1 MQWSCLPVHSIFA
14 LEIKQNHF
22 SFSVIGKFDLTG
34 GVAERRGD
42 RAGGSGGLTN
52 DNNNFP
58 SLSSEEEGGYHLDT
72 PPTVSLVS
80 DIQPC
85 GIEIEVKSEP
95 GSLSSSSEK
104 MVVSQTKSL
113 SSASSDYKCL
123 TESKSLE
130 KNVLQVVDNLGADS
144 STDDQ
149 MSSGTFSQ
157 DEISPRFADLPPQL
171 NVEKRRS
178 LSTSELI
185 RDPEPH
191 TQPARRS
198 SSIKDKTLS
207 MEARST
213 SMASD
218 GSDQEIPPTTPRS
231 DPTASPE
238 SDGQARFVYDGDNEE
253 KPNLGS
259 EESEMSSESQ
269 LSTTQTTQQTI
280 SSCEDSKVTKL
291 VTEESTSVFESVIKM
306 SENVTA
312 NILEETKTITKS
324 TKMEVEESVVS
335 SCSDKSEEM
344 MVKAT
349 DSTDQVSLT
358 VVSTESSVVTS
369 LTKTDSRTYSDVLKS
384 DKYSESKQ
392 AATAT
397 TTVDSDRKRSI
408 GAEAASEVLKTETV
422 LQMVGSSSADEK
434 SKKLSY
440 SDVVKSDSS
449 VGKPEEKEPEDPI
462 ADWGKP
468 LGLPSPIRPSTPAK
482 QQKRNNEEPVDT
494 NKVRSE
500 V

>member
-1 MQWSCLPVHSIFA
+1 M
-14 LEIKQNHF
+14 
-22 SFSVIGKFDLTG
+22 
-34 GVAERRGD
+34 
-42 RAGGSGGLTN
+42 
-52 DNNNFP
+52 
-58 SLSSEEEGGYHLDT
+58 DT

-95 GSLSSSSEK
+95 ASLSSSSEK

-157 DEISPRFADLPPQL
+157 DEISPRYADLPPQL

-178 LSTSELI
+178 LSTSDM
-185 RDPEPH
+185 DPP

-207 MEARST
+207 METRST
-213 SMASD
+213 SIASD
-218 GSDQEIPPTTPRS
+218 VSEQEIPPTTPRS
-231 DPTASPE
+231 DPTVSPE
-238 SDGQARFVYDGDNEE
+238 SDAPGKFVYDGGNVD
-253 KPNLGS
+253 
-259 EESEMSSESQ
+259 SEMSSESQ

-335 SCSDKSEEM
+335 QKEVSSCSDKSEEM
-344 MVKAT
+344 LVKAT

-358 VVSTESSVVTS
+358 VVSTESSLMTS
-369 LTKTDSRTYSDVLKS
+369 LTKTDTKTDSRTYSDVLKS
-384 DKYSESKQ
+384 DKYSESKL
-392 AATAT
+392 AATST
-397 TTVDSDRKRSI
+397 TTVDSDSKRSI
-408 GAEAASEVLKTETV
+408 GAEAASEVLKTESV
-422 LQMVGSSSADEK
+422 LQLVGSSSAEEK

-482 QQKRNNEEPVDT
+482 QPKKNTEEPVDT
-494 NKVRSE
+494 NKVRWE
-500 V
+500 VGGWNLTS

>member
-22 SFSVIGKFDLTG
+22 SFSVIGKFDLPSGAAEQAELDGQTTG
-34 GVAERRGD
+34 G
-42 RAGGSGGLTN
+42 TN
-52 DNNNFP
+52 NNNFA
-58 SLSSEEEGGYHLDT
+58 SLSSEEDGYHMDT

-95 GSLSSSSEK
+95 ASLSSSSEK

-178 LSTSELI
+178 LSTS
-185 RDPEPH
+185 DAVAVTEPPS
-191 TQPARRS
+191 QPARRS

-207 MEARST
+207 METRST
-213 SMASD
+213 SIASD
-218 GSDQEIPPTTPRS
+218 VSEQEIPPTTPRS
-231 DPTASPE
+231 DPTVSPE
-238 SDGQARFVYDGDNEE
+238 SDAPGKFVYDGGNGGD
-253 KPNLGS
+253 
-259 EESEMSSESQ
+259 SEMSSESQ

-312 NILEETKTITKS
+312 NILEETKTMTKS

-335 SCSDKSEEM
+335 QKEVSSSSDKSEEM
-344 MVKAT
+344 MAAAT

-358 VVSTESSVVTS
+358 VVSTESSVVTES
-369 LTKTDSRTYSDVLKS
+369 SVTKTDSRTYSDVLKS
-384 DKYSESKQ
+384 DIYSESKL
-392 AATAT
+392 AATST
-397 TTVDSDRKRSI
+397 TTVDSKRSI

-422 LQMVGSSSADEK
+422 LQLVGSSSAEER

-449 VGKPEEKEPEDPI
+449 AGKPEEKEPEDPI

-482 QQKRNNEEPVDT
+482 QPKRNNEEPVDT
-494 NKVRSE
+494 NKVRCE

>member
-1 MQWSCLPVHSIFA
+1 M
-14 LEIKQNHF
+14 
-22 SFSVIGKFDLTG
+22 
-34 GVAERRGD
+34 
-42 RAGGSGGLTN
+42 
-52 DNNNFP
+52 
-58 SLSSEEEGGYHLDT
+58 DT

-95 GSLSSSSEK
+95 ASLSSSSEK
-104 MVVSQTKSL
+104 MAVSVSQTKSL
-113 SSASSDYKCL
+113 SSTSSDYKGL

-157 DEISPRFADLPPQL
+157 DEISPRFAELPPQL

-178 LSTSELI
+178 LSTS
-185 RDPEPH
+185 DAPAHTEPPA
-191 TQPARRS
+191 QPARRS

-207 MEARST
+207 MDTRST
-213 SMASD
+213 SIASD
-218 GSDQEIPPTTPRS
+218 VSDQEIPPTTPRS
-231 DPTASPE
+231 DPTVSPE
-238 SDGQARFVYDGDNEE
+238 SDAPGKFVYDGGNVER
-253 KPNLGS
+253 PNLGS
-259 EESEMSSESQ
+259 EDSEMSSESQ

-335 SCSDKSEEM
+335 QKEVSSCSDKSEEM
-344 MVKAT
+344 AVKAT

-358 VVSTESSVVTS
+358 VVSTESSVMTS

-384 DKYSESKQ
+384 DKYSESKL
-392 AATAT
+392 AATST
-397 TTVDSDRKRSI
+397 TTVDSVESKRSI
-408 GAEAASEVLKTETV
+408 GAEAAKEVLKTETV
-422 LQMVGSSSADEK
+422 LQMVGSSSVDEK

-482 QQKRNNEEPVDT
+482 QPKRNNEEPVDT
-494 NKVRSE
+494 NKVRCE